1 MYIIAGLGN
10 PTRQYEHTRHNVG
23 FDGIDL
29 LSKTYQ
35 IPLNQNFGKAIVGK
49 GLIEG
54 QKVILVKP
62 QTYMNLS
69 GHSLSEIMT
78 YFKED
83 PETQLIV
90 LYDDISLEPGSLRIR
105 LKGSAGG
112 HNGIKSIIQ
121 CLGTEVFSRIKI
133 GVGNKPDKMDLADHV
148 LGHFSREDR
157 VEVDKSLENACEA
170 VKYIIQDQVS
180 VAMNLFNKKKSD

>member
-157 VEVDKSLENACEA
+157 VEVDKSLENVCEA
-170 VKYIIQDQVS
+170 VKYIVQDQAS

>member
-1 MYIIAGLGN
+1 
-10 PTRQYEHTRHNVG
+10 
-23 FDGIDL
+23 
-29 LSKTYQ
+29 
-35 IPLNQNFGKAIVGK
+35 
-49 GLIEG
+49 
-54 QKVILVKP
+54 
-62 QTYMNLS
+62 
-69 GHSLSEIMT
+69 MT

-90 LYDDISLEPGSLRIR
+90 LYDDISLEPGALRIR

-121 CLGTEVFSRIKI
+121 CLGTEVFPRIKI

-157 VEVDKSLENACEA
+157 IEVEKSLENACEA
-170 VKYIIQDQVS
+170 VKYIVQDQTS
-180 VAMNLFNKKKSD
+180 VAMNLLNKKKSD

>member
-29 LSKTYQ
+29 ISKTFQ

-69 GHSLSEIMT
+69 GNSLSEIMT

-90 LYDDISLEPGSLRIR
+90 LYDDISLEPGALRIR

-121 CLGTEVFSRIKI
+121 CLGTEVFPRIKI

-157 VEVDKSLENACEA
+157 IEVEKSLENACEA
-170 VKYIIQDQVS
+170 VKYIVQDQTS

>member
-29 LSKTYQ
+29 ISKTFQ

-78 YFKED
+78 YFKEN
-83 PETQLIV
+83 PETHLIV

-121 CLGTEVFSRIKI
+121 CLGTEVFPRIKI
-133 GVGNKPDKMDLADHV
+133 GVGNKPDKMNLADHV
-148 LGHFSREDR
+148 LGHFTKEDR
-157 VEVDKSLENACEA
+157 IEVEKTLENACEA
-170 VKYIIQDQVS
+170 VKYIVQDQIS
-180 VAMNLFNKKKSD
+180 VAMNLFNKKKSE

>member
-170 VKYIIQDQVS
+170 VKYIVQDQAS

>member
-29 LSKTYQ
+29 ISKTFQ

-78 YFKED
+78 YFKEN
-83 PETQLIV
+83 PETHLIV

-121 CLGTEVFSRIKI
+121 CLGTEVFPRIKI

-157 VEVDKSLENACEA
+157 IEVEKSLENACEA
-170 VKYIIQDQVS
+170 VKYIVQDQTS

>member
-29 LSKTYQ
+29 LSQTYQ

-78 YFKED
+78 YFKEN
-83 PETQLIV
+83 PETHLIV

-121 CLGTEVFSRIKI
+121 CLGTEVFPRIKI

-170 VKYIIQDQVS
+170 VKYIVQDQAS